1 MIKKFKNI
9 EGKIKNSSRDLE
21 SIRES
26 MHILDPKI
34 QYVKLKLIFIRS
46 SRTKDNWI
54 GRQVSEYYT
63 DWSRGRNKDGK
74 HRKDC
79 KIYMEHG
86 VKVWKI
92 PRKEETEN
100 GLEIIIWRMIG

>member
-1 MIKKFKNI
+1 MTEKQEEIYMENRNNQQVVIQTLDLSDKNFKITLIKKFKNI

-46 SRTKDNWI
+46 SRTKDN
-54 GRQVSEYYT
+54 
-63 DWSRGRNKDGK
+63 
-74 HRKDC
+74 
-79 KIYMEHG
+79 
-86 VKVWKI
+86 
-92 PRKEETEN
+92 
-100 GLEIIIWRMIG
+100 